1 MPIKI
6 IIEFSKCSSKSI
18 ISGFRDYLLKKTKN
32 YTTFGDKWCFA

>member
-18 ISGFRDYLLKKTKN
+18 ISGFRDYLLKKNEKLYN
-32 YTTFGDKWCFA
+32 IS